1 MGGKEGATWVV
12 RGEGR
17 RSPHHTPSLEAVAAT
32 QAKGL

>member
-12 RGEGR
+12 RGEG